1 MEPSKV
7 VMALKVLQ
15 DEGGEDLIK
24 EGVLE
29 EAWVGLRRPKRRS
42 AEGVSAAVA
51 ACSSPKS
58 GKKFVKKSV
67 EGQKVS
73 HSPDLGAVDNASL
86 PSVSSA
92 MSRGRRGVYL
102 PRRRGSSF
110 SRRVS
115 SDGRGAQSRP
125 AVASAGRLGARAKG
139 AHTQLRARS
148 QARSPIERGVEQD
161 LWDTEERT
169 LAGARKMAAPS
180 MLSQSMPVVKE
191 KIVGKPDMVVNP
203 GLQVSRDVVVITDD
217 EEELQEVTRRVI
229 DPVLGGKWGFHSSGN
244 NKLIQWIPRVVSP
257 MLHKVQS
264 WEAGNQASFHLGEQ
278 VELVDDRGAVF
289 KGIVC
294 SEAGVSSASG
304 KAYMSLDLW
313 QPNSGEGTS
322 GCDTSHGSGGHGVQV
337 IYRQSGRI
345 VGDQSLPVKVRAPS
359 EHRHE
364 GRVRS
369 GAVHPTSTEAAGPVE
384 AQPSTSRSAG
394 ADWDALDEELLDY
407 EDEVEVPVMS
417 KKRVVVAGEV
427 PGVVQGG
434 HVPDHHQ
441 ERSAG
446 NLPRGEE
453 GFVGF
458 SRRHDGGDNSGNLR
472 RANVSNVTRGSR
484 EFQSKVD
491 ASIQVSAVTETEGK
505 KEVSGGKGDESL
517 EKDESGEG
525 SKSGALFRVE
535 MWR

>member
-7 VMALKVLQ
+7 VMVLKVLQ
-15 DEGGEDLIK
+15 DEGREDLIK

-29 EAWVGLRRPKRRS
+29 EAWVGVRRLKRRS
-42 AEGVSAAVA
+42 AEGVSATVA

-58 GKKFVKKSV
+58 GKTFVKKSV
-67 EGQKVS
+67 EGRKVS
-73 HSPDLGAVDNASL
+73 CSPDLGAVDNASL

-115 SDGRGAQSRP
+115 SGGRGAQSRP

-139 AHTQLRARS
+139 AHAQLRARS
-148 QARSPIERGVEQD
+148 QARSPLERGVEQD
-161 LWDTEERT
+161 LCNTEERT
-169 LAGARKMAAPS
+169 LAGARKMAVPS

-203 GLQVSRDVVVITDD
+203 G
-217 EEELQEVTRRVI
+217 
-229 DPVLGGKWGFHSSGN
+229 
-244 NKLIQWIPRVVSP
+244 
-257 MLHKVQS
+257 
-264 WEAGNQASFHLGEQ
+264 EQ
-278 VELVDDRGAVF
+278 VELVDNREAVF
-289 KGIVC
+289 NGIVC
-294 SEAGVSSASG
+294 SEAGVSGASG
-304 KAYMSLDLW
+304 KAYVSLDLW

-322 GCDTSHGSGGHGVQV
+322 GCDTSHGLGGHGVQA

-345 VGDQSLPVKVRAPS
+345 VGDQSLTVKVRAPS

-369 GAVHPTSTEAAGPVE
+369 GAVHLTSREAAGPVE
-384 AQPSTSRSAG
+384 AQPSTSRSTG

-446 NLPRGEE
+446 SLPRGEE

-458 SRRHDGGDNSGNLR
+458 SRRHDGGDNSGNLS

-505 KEVSGGKGDESL
+505 KEVSGGNGDESL

-525 SKSGALFRVE
+525 GKSGALFRVG